1 MLIDQLKDALNKKN
15 VIIGSRRTIKYLKLG
30 NVKLVVIAQ
39 NCPETIRKDI
49 NYYAKMSKLK
59 VEEFNGTAKQLGVFC
74 GRPFPIATLAIKS
87 EPNEK
92 L

>member
-1 MLIDQLKDALNKKN
+1 MLLDQLKNALKEKN
-15 VIIGSRRTIKYLKLG
+15 VIIGSRRTLKYLKLG
-30 NVKLVVIAQ
+30 NVKLVVIAN

-49 NYYAKMSKLK
+49 NHYAKMSKLK
-59 VEEFNGTAKQLGVFC
+59 VEGFNGTAKQLGVFC
-74 GRPFPIATLAIKS
+74 GKPFPIATLSIKS